1 MATKPKKKKKK
12 LSALARYKLRLEWY
26 QNFADYVQFNKSAFH
41 NDACE
46 YADNLEK

>member
-1 MATKPKKKKKK
+1 MATKSKKKKKK

-26 QNFADYVQFNKSAFH
+26 QNFADYVQDQKPNLH
-41 NDACE
+41 DDACE